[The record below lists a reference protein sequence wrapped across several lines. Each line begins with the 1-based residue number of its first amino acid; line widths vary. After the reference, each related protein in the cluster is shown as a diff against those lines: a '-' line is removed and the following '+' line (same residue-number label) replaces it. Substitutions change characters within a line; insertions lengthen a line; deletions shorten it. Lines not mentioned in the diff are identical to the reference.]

1 LSKDVYIGR
10 YVSLRDECKIQ
21 NLIQIFD
28 GVKIKNQVFVGPNA
42 PFTNGKVPRAF
53 KLDLTIIKTLMN
65 HATITGLNSTNICG
79 VIIG

>member
-1 LSKDVYIGR
+1 MSKDVYIGR

-42 PFTNGKVPRAF
+42 SFTNDKVPWAF
-53 KLDLTIIKTLMN
+53 NPDLTIIKTLVN
-65 HATITGLNSTNICG
+65 HVVITCLKSTIICG
-79 VIIG
+79 VVIG